1 MGGEEEKED
10 AEYRMGGR
18 GISALGLRTQLDSK
32 RAHNPLHPK
41 HSFSLSNATFYTKSF
56 CSKNAFMADRC

>member
-1 MGGEEEKED
+1 MGREEEKED

-18 GISALGLRTQLDSK
+18 GISAPGLRTQLDSK

-41 HSFSLSNATFYTKSF
+41 HTLKRNVIHHEFFQQKRVYGGRMLV
-56 CSKNAFMADRC
+56 